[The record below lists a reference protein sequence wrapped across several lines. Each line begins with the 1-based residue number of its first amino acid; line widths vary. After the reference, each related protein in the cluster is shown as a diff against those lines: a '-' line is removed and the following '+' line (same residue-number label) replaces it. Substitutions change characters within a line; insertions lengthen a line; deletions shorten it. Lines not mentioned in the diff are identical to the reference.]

1 MSDDLFDVFDV
12 DANAATVATGTVPS
26 TSKSKSKPAPS
37 QETTPSNGKSKRK
50 IEEVD
55 LDDDPVE
62 ERSKVLAEENIH
74 LEDDAQGRKEQD
86 DFEDWR

>member
-12 DANAATVATGTVPS
+12 DANTATVATGTVPS

-55 LDDDPVE
+55 LDDEPVE
-62 ERSKVLAEENIH
+62 ERNKVLAEENLQ
-74 LEDDAQGRKEQD
+74 LEEGRKEQD

>member
-12 DANAATVATGTVPS
+12 DANAGTVATGTVPS
-26 TSKSKSKPAPS
+26 TSKSKSKPAAS

-62 ERSKVLAEENIH
+62 ERSKVLAEDSIQ
-74 LEDDAQGRKEQD
+74 LEEGRKEQD

>member
-12 DANAATVATGTVPS
+12 DANAATVATSTVPS

-62 ERSKVLAEENIH
+62 ERSKLLAEDNIQ
-74 LEDDAQGRKEQD
+74 LEEGRKEQD